1 MGTEGCCQQQTD
13 CLTASKLVLEA
24 GGDGS
29 CKNGRCCSNNV
40 IRQAEAEVPF
50 IPVTVDENDV
60 ISGAKDILKV
70 IRSHWDLSSVEFK
83 IFTDGIT
90 NKLVGCFNKPKQEDN
105 NSTQQN
111 GSTDYSNS
119 VVLVRVYGNKT
130 DLLIDRKAE
139 TRNIKLL
146 HSYGFAPSLFA
157 TFKNGLA
164 YEYVPGVTLTP
175 ETVTRP
181 EVWQLIASRMADM
194 HKVSQDNSL
203 AIPPARESMLWKKV
217 QSFFDLVPE
226 RFSDANKHSR
236 LEKTFLPISKIRN
249 EFELLY
255 KKLKSLNSPLVFAHN
270 DLLLGNVIY
279 TESLQQITF
288 IDYEY
293 ADYNFQ
299 AFDIGNHFAEFAG
312 VDEVDYKR
320 YPSKEFQLKWLRTY
334 LEAYLETSDVSDEQ
348 VERLY
353 VQVNQFALAAHFFWT
368 IWALIQAEYSTIDF
382 DFVDYA
388 FIRYN
393 EYLSKKEQF
402 LSLDT
407 ITNNLS

>member
-1 MGTEGCCQQQTD
+1 MGTEGCCQQQTESIA
-13 CLTASKLVLEA
+13 TSKLNLET
-24 GGDGS
+24 GEECCSRSNGS
-29 CKNGRCCSNNV
+29 CSTKNMC
-40 IRQAEAEVPF
+40 RQPETEVPF

-70 IRSHWDLSSVEFK
+70 IRSNWDMSSVEFK

-90 NKLVGCFNKPKQEDN
+90 NKLVGCFNTPKIDDN
-105 NSTQQN
+105 NSSQN
-111 GSTDYSNS
+111 GCTDYTNN

-164 YEYVPGVTLTP
+164 YEYVPGKTLTP
-175 ETVTRP
+175 ESVTRP
-181 EVWQLIASRMADM
+181 EVWQLVACRMADM
-194 HKVSQDNSL
+194 HKVTQDNGL

-226 RFSDANKHSR
+226 RFSDADKHSR

-334 LEAYLETSDVSDEQ
+334 LEAYLESSEVSEEQ
-348 VERLY
+348 VQRLY

-388 FIRYN
+388 FTRYN
-393 EYLSKKEQF
+393 EYLTKKDTF
-402 LSLDT
+402 LSLD
-407 ITNNLS
+407 INTNSLS

>member
-13 CLTASKLVLEA
+13 SATASKFGLEA
-24 GGDGS
+24 GGDGCCS
-29 CKNGRCCSNNV
+29 LNGRCCSNKV
-40 IRQAEAEVPF
+40 SRKPETEVPF
-50 IPVTVDENDV
+50 IAVTVDENNV
-60 ISGAKDILKV
+60 ISGAKEILKV
-70 IRSHWDLSSVEFK
+70 IRSHWDLTTVDFK

-90 NKLVGCFNKPKQEDN
+90 NKLVGCFNKPTEDDN
-105 NSTQQN
+105 KASQN
-111 GSTDYSNS
+111 GSPDYYAKN

-130 DLLIDRKAE
+130 DLLIDRKSE

-175 ETVTRP
+175 QTVTRP
-181 EVWQLIASRMADM
+181 EIWQLVASRMAEM
-194 HKVSQDNSL
+194 HKVSKDNEL
-203 AIPPARESMLWKKV
+203 ETPPTLVREPMLWKKV
-217 QSFFDLVPE
+217 QSFFDLVPD
-226 RFSDANKHSR
+226 RFSDAEKHSR

-255 KKLKSLNSPLVFAHN
+255 KKLTALNSPLVFAHN

-320 YPSKEFQLKWLRTY
+320 YPTKKFQLKWLRCY
-334 LEAYLETSDVSDEQ
+334 LESYLETEDISDEQ

-353 VQVNQFALAAHFFWT
+353 VQVNQFVLAAHFFWT
-368 IWALIQAEYSTIDF
+368 IWALIQAENSTIDF

-388 FIRYN
+388 YIRYN

-402 LSLDT
+402 LSLET
-407 ITNNLS
+407 NLS